1 MLTHGIITHTSPLPT
16 TCLHSHAKHGVLLGV
31 ILSWINAEQRSKV
44 VFVYTLLILV
54 DPISPLSLGFLAFE
68 VVLIQVLNIDLGECF
83 SEICV
88 DFIVN
93 ALKRF
98 RSI

>member
-1 MLTHGIITHTSPLPT
+1 MITYTSPLPN
-16 TCLHSHAKHGVLLGV
+16 TCLHSHAKHGILLGV
-31 ILSWINAEQRSKV
+31 ILPWINAEQRSKV
-44 VFVYTLLILV
+44 VFVYSLLILV

-83 SEICV
+83 SEIFV

-93 ALKRF
+93 ALERL
-98 RSI
+98 RSV